1 MTAVDASALRAKMED
16 LRETLRQMG
25 SVLVAFSGGVDSTLL
40 LRVATQELGDR
51 VLAVTATSPAYPDHE
66 FQQAQ
71 SLMKE
76 LGVAGR
82 VIESAEL
89 EVPGYSENRPD
100 RCYHCKKALFSELG
114 RIASEEGLSVVVDG
128 TTEEDLS
135 DHRPGRR
142 ATAELGVRSP
152 LLEVGLGKDE
162 IRALS
167 KELGLSTWDKPSY
180 ACLAS
185 RFPYGTEITAERLRM
200 LGRCEEVLRREGFR
214 QIRVRYHGDVARI
227 EVHADEIERMI
238 DTNIRATVD
247 RELRALGF
255 TYVAVDLRGYR
266 TGSMNEVLDR
276 DDIEDEKTGR
286 PS

>member
-1 MTAVDASALRAKMED
+1 MAAMDPSSLKDKVET
-16 LRETLRQMG
+16 LRENLRQMG
-25 SVLVAFSGGVDSTLL
+25 SILVAFSGGVDSTLL
-40 LRVATQELGDR
+40 LHVAAQELGES
-51 VLAVTATSPAYPDHE
+51 VLAVTATSPTYPEHE
-66 FQQAQ
+66 LHQAQ
-71 SLMKE
+71 ALVKE
-76 LGVAGR
+76 IGVAAR

-89 EVPGYSENRPD
+89 EVPGYSQNRPD

-114 RIASEEGLSVVVDG
+114 RIASENGLKVVIDG
-128 TTEEDLS
+128 TTAEDLN

-142 ATAELGVRSP
+142 AAAELGVRSP
-152 LLEVGLGKDE
+152 LLEAGLGKGE

-200 LGRCEEVLRREGFR
+200 LDRSEEVLRRKGFR

-227 EVHADEIERMI
+227 EVHSDEIEKILDPAVRE
-238 DTNIRATVD
+238 TVD
-247 RELRALGF
+247 RELKTLGF

-276 DDIEDEKTGR
+276 DDIEDEKTR
-286 PS
+286 RCR